1 MLTTLLSAHPRLAR
15 ARMEDPRVG
24 LDGIAAAAPTEAEA
38 LKLVV
43 TGTKQ
48 FFMDTYD
55 KILKGLNRL

>member
-1 MLTTLLSAHPRLAR
+1 
-15 ARMEDPRVG
+15 MEDPRVG